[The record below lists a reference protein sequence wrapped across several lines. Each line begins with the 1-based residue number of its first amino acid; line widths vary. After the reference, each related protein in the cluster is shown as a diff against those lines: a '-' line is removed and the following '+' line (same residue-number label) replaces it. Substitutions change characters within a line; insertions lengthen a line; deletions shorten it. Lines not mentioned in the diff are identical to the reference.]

1 MEEARLYNPLKESI
15 FIFRYS
21 KTFVK
26 REQSTIC
33 VHNATKA
40 AYINVKTPS
49 SIMKKTDK
57 VFVKYNVYCG
67 RPYFQWPTVQLH
79 VRSFYFAN
87 P

>member
-15 FIFRYS
+15 SIFRYS

-26 REQSTIC
+26 REQSNIC

-67 RPYFQWPTVQLH
+67 RPYLQWPTVQLH
-79 VRSFYFAN
+79 IRSFYFAN